1 MKYTTYYYNY
11 VKDISSLFMFIG
23 VFMLLIIFL
32 IDFYYF
38 ILSNR

>member
-1 MKYTTYYYNY
+1 MKYTTNYYNY
-11 VKDISSLFMFIG
+11 VKDISSLFIFIG